1 MSSPQSK
8 YGPLISEG
16 EAIVLDGLSF
26 PDAARFLYVQ
36 HKKIRLRV
44 CLLESLR
51 PDPRGTV
58 LLIPGR
64 TEFIEKYFETAE
76 DFRSRGFV
84 VMIMDHRGQG
94 LSDRLT
100 ADPLKSW
107 VRSFDDYITDID
119 FVVKTLADDLP
130 RPHILVGHSMGGCIG
145 LQGLISGHLN
155 PDCAV
160 FNAPMLQVYGLETP
174 PMPEVVSILAVLG
187 FSHRRLPF
195 QPQKEGVPIPFKGN
209 KLTSDKGRYRRW
221 RAYFD
226 NAPRL
231 RVAGPTYGWIRAA
244 TRSMRYV
251 NRNAKKLKTPTLIVA
266 TSMDPIVV
274 TPVVKDFAARA
285 GCDFKLIV
293 GALHETF
300 LEIDNYRA
308 EFFETFDNF
317 CQKQAV

>member
-1 MSSPQSK
+1 MSAPKTLNGS
-8 YGPLISEG
+8 LVSEG
-16 EAIVLDGLSF
+16 EAIAMDGLPF

-36 HKKIRLRV
+36 HGKVRLRV
-44 CLLESLR
+44 CVFESLKS
-51 PDPRGTV
+51 DPRGTV

-76 DFRSRGFV
+76 DFRARGYV

-94 LSDRLT
+94 LSDRLLS
-100 ADPLKSW
+100 DPLKSW
-107 VRSFDDYITDID
+107 VRSFDDYVSDID

-130 RPHILVGHSMGGCIG
+130 RPHVLVGHSMGGCVG
-145 LQGLISGHLN
+145 LQGVISGHLD

-174 PMPEVVSILAVLG
+174 PMPEVVSIMALFG

-195 QPQKEGVPIPFKGN
+195 QPQREGVPIPFKGN
-209 KLTSDKGRYRRW
+209 KLTSDKARYMRW

-251 NRNAKKLKTPTLIVA
+251 LRNAKKLKTPTLIVA

-274 TPVVKDFAARA
+274 TPVVKDFASRA
-285 GCDFKLIV
+285 QCDFKLIV
-293 GALHETF
+293 GALHETM
-300 LEIDNYRA
+300 LETDEYRA
-308 EFFETFDNF
+308 EFFETFDKF
-317 CQKQAV
+317 CEKQAV